1 MMYFVLLCIGVH
13 HREMIQRKVLNY
25 ERILNV
31 ETKKTNDLISNLIPY
46 HLLNVIINEKRQVDC
61 FENMTLLYVDI
72 PGFVNFHKD
81 VVRLLSRLFTRF
93 DQLTIENKV
102 YKVQTIGDC
111 YIVMGYSGRVEQSAR
126 TQAI

>member
-1 MMYFVLLCIGVH
+1 
-13 HREMIQRKVLNY
+13 
-25 ERILNV
+25 
-31 ETKKTNDLISNLIPY
+31 
-46 HLLNVIINEKRQVDC
+46 
-61 FENMTLLYVDI
+61 MTLLYVDI

-93 DQLTIENKV
+93 DQLVIENKV

-126 TQAI
+126 TPAVQIDECNRVVHTGLMMLDCIAEIKK